1 MASLAQ
7 FGIPIG
13 GRWVKK
19 HLKAFLFR
27 LLGKQPEAVVVSYA
41 TGPETKVRAMMDE
54 LRRIIPERK
63 HVLIS
68 TTPLR
73 IEGVET
79 IVIGGGGTLA
89 QWMQLR
95 SALRRYR
102 TGIAP
107 VLFDGDRRHASL
119 RRAAFLRTPRK
130 ILAYNSNLERHHLQ
144 LRSFIS
150 SFLFWRGVSLD
161 RIHLRPRWLR
171 WMTKERTTV
180 PDDAVVL
187 HGRPARRGFRR
198 IGVLTPFA
206 PYPLSHGGAVRLFH
220 MLRELS
226 REYDVYLFA
235 FRENEQPEQLTP
247 LLEFL
252 TMIGM
257 VSKPRYRE
265 PRWASMLPPEVHEY
279 ESEPMRRL
287 ITQTAINEHIAVMQ
301 VEYTQLAR
309 YPGTIL
315 VEHDVTFDLYQQLH
329 DQLPTINSW
338 WNLYRWRRFEQEAVR
353 RFRRVVTMSSKD
365 SHLLG
370 IEHVEVIPNGVDLKR
385 FRPCGEPHGHR
396 ILFIGSFRHFPNVM
410 AFQFLVRDVW
420 PKVNAALPHA
430 TLTVVAGPDP
440 EIYWKAAT
448 GESGLPTMEGI
459 ELLPFVAD
467 VRPLYEN
474 ANLVV
479 VPTLV
484 SAGTNVK
491 VLEAMAME
499 RAVLST
505 SSGCGGIP
513 VTHGEQVWIAD
524 GAFDFSQGILHLL
537 HDFGLRQRLARAAR
551 ALVEQCFDW
560 STLGEMQRALIRESI
575 PEQITVRSGTVE
587 DVDHVRQIQH
597 IALPSSRWD
606 PEHYLQHEFYVA
618 SCDGRVAGFIVARNT
633 APDEREILNVGVLPE
648 YRRLGLGERMLRQLV
663 HSGRPGEVFL
673 EVRESN
679 HEARRLYERIGFI
692 SVGRRPNYYEDP
704 PETAVIMRI
713 SADAQNHETTHGSAE
728 TTV

>member
-1 MASLAQ
+1 M
-7 FGIPIG
+7 
-13 GRWVKK
+13 KK
-19 HLKAFLFR
+19 HWKALLFR
-27 LLGKQPEAVVVSYA
+27 LLGKQPEAVVVSFA
-41 TGPETKVRAMMDE
+41 TGSEAKVRAMMDE
-54 LRRIIPERK
+54 VRRIIPDRK
-63 HVLIS
+63 HLLLS
-68 TTPLR
+68 TAPLH

-79 IVIGGGGTLA
+79 IVLRSGGAFAL
-89 QWMQLR
+89 WIQLR
-95 SALRRYR
+95 RVLRKYR
-102 TGIAP
+102 VGIAP
-107 VLFDGDRRHASL
+107 VLLDEDRKHAPL
-119 RRAAFLRTPRK
+119 RLAAFLRTPRK
-130 ILAYNSNLERHHLQ
+130 ILAYNSGLERHHLQ
-144 LRSFIS
+144 FRSLLS
-150 SFLFWRGVSLD
+150 SWLFWRGVPLD
-161 RIHLRPRWLR
+161 RIHLRPRALR

-180 PDDAVVL
+180 PDDAVIL
-187 HGRPARRGFRR
+187 HGRPPRRGYRR
-198 IGVLTPFA
+198 VGVLTPFA
-206 PYPLSHGGAVRLFH
+206 PYPLSHGGAVRLFY

-252 TMIGM
+252 TTIAM

-265 PRWASMLPPEVHEY
+265 PRWSTMLPPEVHEY
-279 ESEPMRRL
+279 ESAPMRRL

-329 DQLPTINSW
+329 DQHPTLSSW

-365 SHLLG
+365 SDMLG
-370 IEHVEVIPNGVDLKR
+370 IENVEVIPNGVDLNR
-385 FRPCGEPHGHR
+385 FRPSGEPHGER

-410 AFQFLVRDVW
+410 AFQFLVREVW
-420 PKVNAALPHA
+420 PKVIAALPSA
-430 TLTVVAGPDP
+430 MLTVVAGPDP
-440 EIYWKAAT
+440 EVFWKAAT
-448 GESGLPTMEGI
+448 GESAMPLLPNI
-459 ELLPFVAD
+459 RLLPFVAD

-505 SSGCGGIP
+505 TSGCGGIP
-513 VTHGEQVWIAD
+513 VHHGEHVWIAN
-524 GAFDFSQGILHLL
+524 GAYDFAEGILLL
-537 HDFGLRQRLARAAR
+537 LNDFGLRQRLARAAR
-551 ALVEQCFDW
+551 SLVEQCFDW

-575 PEQITVRSGTVE
+575 PEQITVRFGALD
-587 DVDHVRQIQH
+587 DVNHVRQIQH

-606 PEHYLQHEFYVA
+606 PEHYMQHEFFVA

-633 APDEREILNVGVLPE
+633 APDEREILNIGVLPE
-648 YRRLGLGERMLRQLV
+648 YRRLGLGERLLRRLV
-663 HSGRPGEVFL
+663 HSGKPGDVFL

-679 HEARRLYERIGFI
+679 HEARRLYERIGFAD
-692 SVGRRPNYYEDP
+692 VGRRPNYYEDP

-713 SADAQNHETTHGSAE
+713 NPEMHSDETTHGSAE
-728 TTV
+728 TAV